1 MNKEDS
7 LKLAKDKLK
16 HINEEI
22 RELSNVLDRT
32 GYEYEIDLE
41 IIDYSTTGDKKI
53 HNKLNV
59 VLKQNL
65 PDCVVRK

>member
-22 RELSNVLDRT
+22 RELSNVLNRT
-32 GYEYEIDLE
+32 GYEYEMDLE
-41 IIDYSTTGDKKI
+41 IVNYSTTSNK
-53 HNKLNV
+53 NTYSKLNV
-59 VLKQNL
+59 ILKQNL
-65 PDCVVRK
+65 PDCEVKK